1 MSIRT
6 TSNAAAD
13 ALDLQISTMRNS
25 LKADRLDMSFGEIIA
40 TYERGEL
47 IIDPEFQ
54 RLFRWKIDQ
63 RTRFLESIL
72 LGIPIP
78 PVFVAEDQRGRW
90 ELVDGLQ
97 RISTILSFFG
107 ELRTAESK
115 RANGWVLQKG
125 DLIPA
130 LEGFN
135 FNTLPSKYLLNI
147 KRAVCRVEII
157 KWDSKWD
164 MRYELFSRLN
174 TGGSPLTE
182 QEIRNSI
189 FRSGLKR
196 LYAFVDEIKHSGGFK
211 ALVDVSERRREKLF
225 DDELIIRFLALAQR
239 WQEIDG
245 TIAEYTTKYMRD
257 MLKNKEDLDP
267 KTECLFRQ
275 VLHLL
280 GPLGSG
286 IFRARSTFSASLYD
300 AIMIATA
307 ENVDYFN
314 RHPDVLSRAIDA
326 LRKDKTFRELRGGAS
341 SKTRTRVRI
350 SHAVE
355 LFHRLIATE
364 KK

>member
-1 MSIRT
+1 MIERIAP
-6 TSNAAAD
+6 NMHIGN
-13 ALDLQISTMRNS
+13 LDEQISNMRNS
-25 LKADRLDMSFGEIIA
+25 LKADRLDMSFGEVIA

-47 IIDPEFQ
+47 IINPEFQ
-54 RLFRWKIDQ
+54 RLFRWTINQ

-78 PVFVAEDQRGRW
+78 PIFVAEDQRGRW

-107 ELRTAESK
+107 ELKTSESQQ
-115 RANGWVLQKG
+115 ANGWILQKG

-130 LEGFN
+130 LDGFN
-135 FNTLPSKYLLNI
+135 SKTLPNKYLLNI

-157 KWDSKWD
+157 KWDSLWD

-174 TGGSPLTE
+174 TGGAPLTE

-196 LYAFVDEIKHSGGFK
+196 LYAFVDEIKHSVGFQS
-211 ALVDVSERRREKLF
+211 LVAVSERRKKKLF
-225 DDELIIRFLALAQR
+225 DDELIIRFLALAHR
-239 WQEIDG
+239 WQAIDG

-257 MLKNKEDLDP
+257 MLKNKEDLDAR
-267 KTECLFRQ
+267 TEILFRR
-275 VLHLL
+275 VLALL
-280 GPLGSG
+280 GPCGSE
-286 IFRARSTFSASLYD
+286 IFRVKNTFSPGLYD

-307 ENVDYFN
+307 ENVEYFT
-314 RHPDVLSRAIDA
+314 RHPEGLGRAIDM
-326 LRKDKTFRELRGGAS
+326 LRKDCTFRELRGGAS

-350 SHAVE
+350 SQAVQI
-355 LFHRLIATE
+355 FHKAIAAE
-364 KK
+364 KR